1 MAARR
6 QMVADMRELK
16 QLHEELTAMFGGGAT
31 GVGAPAVVE
40 TEEEEPPPK
49 PEDLLAFHVIEI
61 PGTGN
66 VGTGKPSW
74 KFAQDKKTGDV
85 DWKGSFFANA
95 EQLQPIAEKVID
107 LFGKIM
113 NKMGQHDAATQI
125 PQQAPAQL
133 HGGVAGAPNGATGG
147 GWPTG

>member
-16 QLHEELTAMFGGGAT
+16 QLHEELTQMFGGNPA
-31 GVGAPAVVE
+31 GVGAPAVE
-40 TEEEEPPPK
+40 TEEPEEPPK
-49 PEDLLAFHVIEI
+49 PEEILAFHVIEI

-74 KFAQDKKTGDV
+74 KFAQDKETGDV
-85 DWKGSFFANA
+85 DWKGSLFANA

-107 LFGKIM
+107 LFGKLV
-113 NKMGQHDAATQI
+113 NKMGQHDAATQV
-125 PQQAPAQL
+125 PQVPPAQL
-133 HGGVAGAPNGATGG
+133 HGGVAGAPNGSSSG